1 MRTLLVYEDER
12 TVNFLP
18 LTWLRPVYDLRCG
31 ALTLRE
37 KAQRRI
43 KHDALALFCRSY
55 LSDVI
60 RERTKAIVNDLSQ
73 ISGEVVL
80 VNGRSIISSQVAENI
95 SELQVGEALV
105 NKNGELVAAVVEA
118 KKLTWLSSDTP
129 KVDAW
134 KEMSLNERLTD
145 AVVLD
150 YLWQIPILLEESDV
164 IADDIKLISAQANLT
179 SLPNGVISY
188 GDEIFVEEGARIYG
202 GVVISAEDGPVFI
215 SSRSSITPPTFIQGP
230 SFIGSG
236 THVDGAKIRPGTV
249 LGPVCRIGGEVE
261 ATVFHGYSNKH
272 HDGFIGH
279 AYIGEWVNIGAMTTC
294 SDLKNNYGTV
304 RVWVNGEMVETGEL
318 KIGCF
323 IGDHSKLGIGVM
335 LTTGA
340 VIGIACNIYGA
351 EVTPKFVPSFS
362 WGNSEE
368 GFVVHE
374 LDKAIATAAKMM
386 SRRKVELTKAEEELL
401 RKVFELTSSER
412 QK

>member
-1 MRTLLVYEDER
+1 MRTLVIYEDEMVR
-12 TVNFLP
+12 NFFP
-18 LTWLRPVYDLRCG
+18 MTYLRPVYELRCG
-31 ALTLRE
+31 ALTLRQ
-37 KAQRRI
+37 KAEMRI
-43 KHDALALFCRSY
+43 PHDAEALFCRGY
-55 LSDVI
+55 LSEVM
-60 RERTKAIVNDLSQ
+60 RERSGAIVNDLSQ
-73 ISGEVVL
+73 VSGDVVL
-80 VNGRSIISSQVAENI
+80 VNGRAVVSNDVAKKVAE
-95 SELQVGEALV
+95 LQHGEALV
-105 NKNGELVAAVVEA
+105 NSNGELVAAIVDGA
-118 KKLTWLSSDTP
+118 KLDWLR
-129 KVDAW
+129 
-134 KEMSLNERLTD
+134 NEPVGADEWRQMNLREVATE

-150 YLWQIPILLEESDV
+150 YLWRIPVLLEESDV
-164 IADDIKLISAQANLT
+164 IADDIALLSSQAKLSAPPSGVLT
-179 SLPNGVISY
+179 Y
-188 GDEIFVEEGARIYG
+188 GDDFFIEEGARIYG

-215 SSRSSITPPTFIQGP
+215 SSGASITPPTFIQGP
-230 SFIGSG
+230 SFIGAK

-261 ATVFHGYSNKH
+261 ATVIHGYSNKH

-279 AYIGEWVNIGAMTTC
+279 SYIGEWVNIGAMTTC
-294 SDLKNNYGTV
+294 SDLKNNYSSV
-304 RVWVNGEMVETGEL
+304 RVWVNGEVVDTGEL

-374 LDKAIATAAKMM
+374 LDKAIATARRMM
-386 SRRKVELTKAEEELL
+386 SRRKVELTPAEEALL
-401 RKVFELTSSER
+401 KTVFELTARER